1 MRLLGVDFAP
11 LNIPMKRRLET
22 LSVAILAW
30 SFFSGGFWGSMI
42 LLYLTFYTRFFWIAL
57 LYMAW
62 LYYDRE
68 TPRRGGRRSDFVRRW
83 RVWKYG
89 TDYYPAEL
97 YKTAELDTG
106 RNYIFGY
113 HPHGIAAIGAVSHFG
128 SEATGFSSLFP
139 GITPWILTLNI
150 NFWLPLQRE
159 VFLFSGCCSADRE
172 SLKWILSKEGTG
184 NAVVIAIGGAQE
196 ALDAHGGS
204 YILTLRSRKGFVR
217 CALQY
222 GADLVPV
229 FSFGENDIYRQ
240 VENPRGSRLRR
251 FQETM
256 KAFTGFSPPIF
267 YGRGLLQ
274 YTWGYVP
281 FRTRIA
287 TVVGAPIR
295 VEKTEN
301 PTEEE
306 VNLLHE
312 KYIASLTQLF
322 QEHKTR
328 FGAADATLKIN

>member
-1 MRLLGVDFAP
+1 M
-11 LNIPMKRRLET
+11 
-22 LSVAILAW
+22 
-30 SFFSGGFWGSMI
+30 
-42 LLYLTFYTRFFWIAL
+42 
-57 LYMAW
+57 
-62 LYYDRE
+62 
-68 TPRRGGRRSDFVRRW
+68 
-83 RVWKYG
+83 
-89 TDYYPAEL
+89 
-97 YKTAELDTG
+97 
-106 RNYIFGY
+106 
-113 HPHGIAAIGAVSHFG
+113 
-128 SEATGFSSLFP
+128 
-139 GITPWILTLNI
+139 
-150 NFWLPLQRE
+150 
-159 VFLFSGCCSADRE
+159 
-172 SLKWILSKEGTG
+172 
-184 NAVVIAIGGAQE
+184 
-196 ALDAHGGS
+196 
-204 YILTLRSRKGFVR
+204 
-217 CALQY
+217 
-222 GADLVPV
+222 PV